1 MEGSW
6 DFRIVR
12 YSVGVCYS
20 GVFIKRGS
28 TVAGNNACLIIS
40 HLPTQSTAKEC
51 NCRVSHVINFYSLL
65 SYWFVSMCGESLGMS
80 WIVLSFIPGIQIR
93 LLIVVFILSALL
105 GLTTTRMIY
114 GLVSSGVTFLK
125 LKEVD
130 EPVWM
135 IENVKFR
142 SPYTEAQTY
151 TSYFIIAKS

>member
-1 MEGSW
+1 
-6 DFRIVR
+6 
-12 YSVGVCYS
+12 
-20 GVFIKRGS
+20 
-28 TVAGNNACLIIS
+28 
-40 HLPTQSTAKEC
+40 
-51 NCRVSHVINFYSLL
+51 
-65 SYWFVSMCGESLGMS
+65 MS

-135 IENVKFR
+135 IENVKYKH
-142 SPYTEAQTY
+142 P
-151 TSYFIIAKS
+151 IKIL